1 MKKLR
6 EIRDLK
12 TKIIITV
19 SYFLILA
26 VLYHFHVTCIFRKFL
41 SFPCPGCGMTR
52 AWVSVVQLDLGTAFN
67 YHFMFWS
74 IPILYL
80 YFLFDGKLLKNKKLN
95 KAVFILIAVGFLFEW
110 ILKILETFHI
120 I

>member
-12 TKIIITV
+12 VKIIITV

-26 VLYHFHVTCIFRKFL
+26 VLYHFHATCIFRRFL
-41 SFPCPGCGMTR
+41 SFPCPGCGMTK
-52 AWVSVVQLDLGTAFN
+52 AWLAVLQFDFAAAFN
-67 YHFMFWS
+67 HHFMFWS
-74 IPILYL
+74 MPILYL
-80 YFLFDGKLLKNKKLN
+80 YFLFDGRFLKNAKLN

-110 ILKILETFHI
+110 IFKIFETFNAI
-120 I
+120 

>member
-1 MKKLR
+1 MQKLR
-6 EIRDLK
+6 NIKDLK
-12 TKIIITV
+12 IKAGITV
-19 SYFLILA
+19 AYFLILA
-26 VLYHFHVTCIFRKFL
+26 ILYRFHAACIFLTFL
-41 SFPCPGCGMTR
+41 SFPCPGCGMMR
-52 AWVSVVQLDLGTAFN
+52 AWLSVLKLNFVAAFN

-74 IPILYL
+74 MPVLYL